1 MMLYNGDETAGD
13 EEKKEKKRELSD
25 PIKDIENA
33 SKTFFETMT
42 SLSSLMK
49 SFVTI
54 FSQLEGIA
62 TSFNKSMGG
71 ADIYGEKIK
80 ENIIQAKIE
89 AEKYGFTIED
99 VNNTR
104 EKITETEKTNFL
116 LQSEQYKQ
124 LLVQGE
130 LTKGISESA
139 SQAAVKNFQ
148 TFKDLGFTVQG
159 TLKGAEG
166 IIQSSLGLG
175 VSTNAVFAEINK
187 NTKTLNLY
195 NFEDGVKGMARMAS
209 EAIMVKANMGDTL
222 KIASKLFD
230 PQQAVDMAAGLQRM
244 GVQITGLLDPISLM
258 NMGENDPEA
267 LQKNLVELSKQ
278 YVEFDEKQQRFKIM
292 PGAQRQ
298 IREIATTLGIGAEE
312 FAKMGI
318 NALDLDRK
326 LSQIKFPD
334 ASEFANDDTRK
345 LIANMAQ
352 FNEKT
357 GKYEIEVYDEEL
369 GKNVTKA
376 VDELEAPDLDM
387 MEKAQK
393 AASKSSETLLF
404 EANRSLENI
413 YNTIKA
419 GTTRIPTA
427 AVASKIGKDKTDFL
441 QGTALPLTQALD
453 DAIFGE
459 GGTKE
464 LKNKFDTLSTGLDN
478 IIKSVISGQKSL
490 SEAGIEV
497 GGAISTGLKEKIGE
511 LGNID
516 ENFGKYQKEAFES
529 DPSAAK
535 SQFQLTPEMLTNVGS
550 IVQSLFGEL
559 ANMIP
564 LEDGLISPNGG
575 LIVSGPKGSYFGDKD
590 DSVLLSPNIPSRANS
605 AFGGDSEG
613 NLNSKVTAEGKV
625 EIEHKFTGVEAWFK
639 DYMLSQGFLADFVPT
654 MEKFLTKTEG

>member
-1 MMLYNGDETAGD
+1 MMLQEPSAGD
-13 EEKKEKKRELSD
+13 AEKREKKRELDD
-25 PIKDIENA
+25 PIKDINKA
-33 SKTFFETMT
+33 SEEFLSTMT
-42 SLSSLMK
+42 SLSNLMQ

-71 ADIYGEKIK
+71 GDIYGERIK
-80 ENIIQAKIE
+80 DNIIQAKIE

-99 VNNTR
+99 INNTR

-159 TLKGAEG
+159 TVKGAED
-166 IIQSSLGLG
+166 IIKSSLGLG
-175 VSTNAVFAEINK
+175 VSTNAVFSEINK
-187 NTKTLNLY
+187 NTKQLNLY

-209 EAIMVKANMGDTL
+209 EAIMVKGNMQTTL
-222 KIASKLFD
+222 KIAENLFD
-230 PQQAVDMAAGLQRM
+230 PQKAVDMAAGLQRM

-298 IREIATTLGIGAEE
+298 VREIAQTLGMSADE
-312 FAKMGI
+312 FAKMGM

-334 ASEFANDDTRK
+334 AAEFANEDTRK
-345 LIANMAQ
+345 LIANMSQ

-357 GKYEIEVYDEEL
+357 GKYEIEVYDEQL

-376 VDELEAPDLDM
+376 VDALKPADLEM
-387 MEKAQK
+387 MEEAQK
-393 AASKSSETLLF
+393 AASKSSETLLY

-413 YNTIKA
+413 YNTIRA

-427 AVASKIGKDKTDFL
+427 AVASEFGRNKGEFL
-441 QGTALPLTQALD
+441 KGTVVPLTQTLD
-453 DAIFGE
+453 ETIFGE
-459 GGTKE
+459 GGTKA
-464 LKNKFDTLSTGLDN
+464 LKDKFDILSQGLDG
-478 IIKSVISGQKSL
+478 IIKSVINGQKSL

-497 GGAISTGLKEKIGE
+497 GGAIAGGIGNKLQD
-511 LGNID
+511 LGKID
-516 ENFGKYQKEAFES
+516 ETFAKYQKEAFAS
-529 DPSAAK
+529 NPSAANNP
-535 SQFQLTPEMLTNVGS
+535 FQLTPEMLTNVGN
-550 IVQSLFGEL
+550 IIQNLFGEL

-575 LIVSGPKGSYFGDKD
+575 LVVSGPKGSYFGDKD
-590 DSVLLSPNIPSRANS
+590 DSVLLSPNIPSSANLS
-605 AFGGDSEG
+605 PSGNKET
-613 NLNSKVTAEGKV
+613 NLNSKVTAEGRV
-625 EIEHKFTGVEAWFK
+625 EIEHKFTGVEDWFK
-639 DYMLSQGFLADFVPT
+639 NYMLSQGFLADFVPT
-654 MEKFLTKTEG
+654 LEKFLTKTEG

>member
-1 MMLYNGDETAGD
+1 
-13 EEKKEKKRELSD
+13 
-25 PIKDIENA
+25 
-33 SKTFFETMT
+33 
-42 SLSSLMK
+42 
-49 SFVTI
+49 
-54 FSQLEGIA
+54 
-62 TSFNKSMGG
+62 
-71 ADIYGEKIK
+71 
-80 ENIIQAKIE
+80 
-89 AEKYGFTIED
+89 
-99 VNNTR
+99 
-104 EKITETEKTNFL
+104 
-116 LQSEQYKQ
+116 
-124 LLVQGE
+124 
-130 LTKGISESA
+130 
-139 SQAAVKNFQ
+139 
-148 TFKDLGFTVQG
+148 
-159 TLKGAEG
+159 
-166 IIQSSLGLG
+166 
-175 VSTNAVFAEINK
+175 
-187 NTKTLNLY
+187 
-195 NFEDGVKGMARMAS
+195 
-209 EAIMVKANMGDTL
+209 
-222 KIASKLFD
+222 
-230 PQQAVDMAAGLQRM
+230 
-244 GVQITGLLDPISLM
+244 M

-267 LQKNLVELSKQ
+267 LQKNLIELSKQ

-298 IREIATTLGIGAEE
+298 VREIATTLGIGAEE

-334 ASEFANDDTRK
+334 ASEFANDDTRN

-376 VDELEAPDLDM
+376 VDELQAPDLEM

-393 AASKSSETLLF
+393 AASKSSEELLF

-413 YNTIKA
+413 YNSIKA

-427 AVASKIGKDKTDFL
+427 AVASKFGRDKEDFL
-441 QGTALPLTQALD
+441 RGTALPLTQALD

-478 IIKSVISGQKSL
+478 IIKSVVNGEKSL

-497 GGAISTGLKEKIGE
+497 GGAISTGIKEKLND
-511 LGNID
+511 LGGID
-516 ENFGKYQKEAFES
+516 ENFAKYQKSAFES
-529 DPSAAK
+529 SPSAAK
-535 SQFQLTPEMLTNVGS
+535 NEFQLTPEMLTNVGG
-550 IVQSLFGEL
+550 IIQSLFGEL

-564 LEDGLISPNGG
+564 LQDGLISPNGG
-575 LIVSGPKGSYFGDKD
+575 LVVSGPKGSYFGDKD
-590 DSVLLSPNIPSRANS
+590 DSVLLSPNIPTRANS
-605 AFGGDSEG
+605 AFGGNSES